1 MFITSIANIN
11 KALQVKTYID
21 PRQKL
26 PSHFCAYVLVFNQKV
41 SKTLPPYYKPRVNH
55 GIKLEKDKE
64 GQEPKV
70 L

>member
-1 MFITSIANIN
+1 MANIN

-26 PSHFCAYVLVFNQKV
+26 PNHFYAYILVFNQKV
-41 SKTLPPYYKPRVNH
+41 SKMLPLYYRPKVNYR
-55 GIKLEKDKE
+55 ITLEKDKE

>member
-1 MFITSIANIN
+1 MANIN
-11 KALQVKTYID
+11 KALQVKTYTD

-26 PSHFCAYVLVFNQKV
+26 PSYFYAYLLVFNQKA
-41 SKTLPPYYKPRVNH
+41 SKTLPPYYRPRVNYK
-55 GIKLEKDKE
+55 IKLEKNKE